1 MEVCNRIVQCWN
13 SLPAT
18 PTDFSSLTCFRSLL
32 RRTDLSRFRIGKDR
46 CCVIFNL
53 VHLSEFG
60 ILNMERLMSL
70 LIQCVIHTSVSVQL
84 NLGMFSFVCVFYS
97 SMFVLSI
104 FMFLYCICTLY

>member
-1 MEVCNRIVQCWN
+1 
-13 SLPAT
+13 
-18 PTDFSSLTCFRSLL
+18 
-32 RRTDLSRFRIGKDR
+32 
-46 CCVIFNL
+46 
-53 VHLSEFG
+53 
-60 ILNMERLMSL
+60 MSL